1 MSRTTCVTLRPTLEE
16 FRDFDGLLERAERE
30 SNGRGIV
37 KITPPDGWF
46 EGAAAVAA
54 ELMGA
59 PRPEDTTAAEAAAA
73 DRAAQRLA
81 RTDVRPMRQCVSNPT
96 GAKGAFDVALI
107 PQPKTSVAGFRA
119 WARRREADDARR
131 AAEQR
136 ARFER
141 RGVRARG
148 RGDDD
153 AAVPDDFPDAAD
165 VARRAADFWRTIGPN
180 EGQPAPEYG
189 ADVDASI
196 FAGEDESAGSGWN
209 LHGMPSCRLRP
220 FLARLGASMPGVNRG
235 MLYFGAPRAFFAW
248 HVEDANL
255 YSINYLHCGAP
266 KSWYAL
272 SPERSRDFERL
283 AGDHFPGERN
293 KCADFLRHKNTFL
306 TPHLVAAASGLLQY
320 EGDMVECV
328 QRAGD
333 MVITFPDAYHC
344 GFNHGFNAAES
355 TNFATD
361 RWAAVGRKAT
371 SCECQPD
378 TVHINVPLF
387 EDWQRRGDEALVV
400 VEEPEEGGGETPPR
414 SPKRPR
420 VEGTPRRAPATG
432 VQRRPRCKECAGCRA
447 LDCGACKYC
456 LDKPKNG
463 GQNKL
468 KKPCVGR
475 VCTAIAAGA

>member
-1 MSRTTCVTLRPTLEE
+1 MCI
-16 FRDFDGLLERAERE
+16 RDR
-30 SNGRGIV
+30 
-37 KITPPDGWF
+37 
-46 EGAAAVAA
+46 
-54 ELMGA
+54 
-59 PRPEDTTAAEAAAA
+59 
-73 DRAAQRLA
+73 
-81 RTDVRPMRQCVSNPT
+81 
-96 GAKGAFDVALI
+96 FDVALI

-272 SPERSRDFERL
+272 SPERSRVFERL
-283 AGDHFPGERN
+283 AGDHFPEAQSQCR
-293 KCADFLRHKNTFL
+293 DFLRHKNTLL
-306 TPHLVAAASGLLQY
+306 TPQLVAAASGLLQY
-320 EGDMVECV
+320 EGDMV
-328 QRAGD
+328 GSG
-333 MVITFPDAYHC
+333 YHL
-344 GFNHGFNAAES
+344 GQWDH
-355 TNFATD
+355 
-361 RWAAVGRKAT
+361 K
-371 SCECQPD
+371 
-378 TVHINVPLF
+378 
-387 EDWQRRGDEALVV
+387 
-400 VEEPEEGGGETPPR
+400 
-414 SPKRPR
+414 
-420 VEGTPRRAPATG
+420 ATG
-432 VQRRPRCKECAGCRA
+432 VGSGVTDTGPLCIFAADLKTSVVLSPLGANVMTSSQKYSGPCLLYTSPSPRDRG
-447 LDCGACKYC
+447 
-456 LDKPKNG
+456 
-463 GQNKL
+463 
-468 KKPCVGR
+468 
-475 VCTAIAAGA
+475 